1 MKELMCKKRR
11 LLIDTE
17 LKKCDECYK
26 KQLSGFIDKPM
37 CQGFNLMYY
46 ENEESMIK

>member
-11 LLIDTE
+11 LLIDNE

-26 KQLSGFIDKPM
+26 RNQSGFIDKNM
-37 CQGFNLMYY
+37 CQDFNLMYY
-46 ENEESMIK
+46 ENNEANME